1 MNRLLRLRST
11 IGPWFCAVML
21 ACSACEQPADPSAGP
36 EAARSAAASSS
47 AAPIPSTAVWV
58 DSKVNSKEASPSPSA
73 PPVMESSAAQA
84 TEDASSPPSA
94 SVSPSAS
101 ISAAVTTSA
110 TNPSAARPTSPG
122 APPDIPARLELLKK
136 LAKQGI
142 LPKGEADKLMRVGA
156 APKVVLLEKGKEP
169 LAELKYELPTDAKE
183 TSTLKMEMS
192 MGMNLGGGRQSQM
205 TMPLVELVIAQTT
218 APKREA
224 SGDIAVASV
233 FSSIGVIPAAGA
245 DERVTAEFTKGLS
258 SLKGMKITQVV
269 TPKGRIRD
277 AKMELAPGAPAQS
290 AALAEQMQRSL
301 DNVMAPLPD
310 EAVGE
315 GARWVVLMRLNGG
328 ADILQWTTYR
338 LKSKKGKVME
348 LEALVSQLVAS
359 PELVAQGPD
368 AAIQSF
374 VSGGTGSTTMDLGHL
389 SPDKGNA
396 TVSSSMSVAN
406 KGSAATIDTN
416 VKLTFL
422 RK

>member
-1 MNRLLRLRST
+1 MT
-11 IGPWFCAVML
+11 AT
-21 ACSACEQPADPSAGP
+21 D
-36 EAARSAAASSS
+36 SSS
-47 AAPIPSTAVWV
+47 A
-58 DSKVNSKEASPSPSA
+58 KPSA
-73 PPVMESSAAQA
+73 PVA
-84 TEDASSPPSA
+84 
-94 SVSPSAS
+94 
-101 ISAAVTTSA
+101 
-110 TNPSAARPTSPG
+110 PT
-122 APPDIPARLELLKK
+122 DVPARLDALKK

-142 LPKGEADKLMRVGA
+142 LPKGEADKLMPAGGA
-156 APKVVLLEKGKEP
+156 PTVVLLEKGKEP

-205 TMPLVELVIAQTT
+205 TMPLVELVIAQAT

-224 SGDIAVASV
+224 SGDIAITSV
-233 FSSIGVIPAAGA
+233 FTALGVTPASGA
-245 DERVTAEFTKGLS
+245 DERMTAEFTKGLD
-258 SLKGMKITQVV
+258 SLKGMKITQVM
-269 TPKGRIRD
+269 TPKGRIRN
-277 AKMELAPGAPAQS
+277 AKMELAPGAPPQS

-301 DNVMAPLPD
+301 DNVMTPLPD
-310 EAVGE
+310 EPVGE
-315 GARWVVLMRLNGG
+315 GARWIVLMRINSG

-359 PELVAQGPD
+359 PELAAQGPG

-396 TVSSSMSVAN
+396 IVSSSMSVAN
-406 KGSAATIDTN
+406 KGGAAAIDTQ